1 MAVTLNGK
9 VAAVTGGAQGIGR
22 AIAAALVAE
31 GMSVVI
37 GDLDL
42 PLALATADALGP
54 RVHAVDLDVA
64 SPESMRRF
72 IATTEDAFGPLDVM
86 VNNAGIMLVGELS
99 KEEDRA
105 TDLQIDVNL
114 RGVLNGCKAAV
125 RVMADRGDGHI
136 VNIASS
142 AGKVAV
148 PRLVTYTAT
157 KHAVIGLTDSL
168 RAELRGQGIQVSAIM
183 PVPVNT
189 RLGAELGRSIVPPV
203 EPEDVARQVVKV
215 LQRRSNEAFVPSYME
230 LISMATRWLPS
241 RGRDLI
247 TRVLGGHDV
256 MLKADD
262 AKREAYQREAIAQ
275 QRADTADR
283 RATQTST
290 HLP

>member
-1 MAVTLNGK
+1 MAVELSGK
-9 VAAVTGGAQGIGR
+9 VAAITGGAQGIGK
-22 AIAAALVAE
+22 AIARALVDE

-42 PLALATADALGP
+42 PLAIATAESLGP
-54 RVHAVDLDVA
+54 RAHAVDLDVT

-72 IATTEDAFGPLDVM
+72 VDAAEDRFGPLDVLI
-86 VNNAGIMLVGELS
+86 NNAGIMLVGELS
-99 KEEDRA
+99 KEEDRG

-136 VNIASS
+136 VNIASG

-157 KHAVIGLTDSL
+157 KHAVVGATDAL
-168 RAELRGQGIQVSAIM
+168 RAELRGSGIQVSAIM
-183 PVPVNT
+183 PAPVNT
-189 RLGAELGRSIVPPV
+189 RLGAELGRSVIPPV

-215 LQRRSNEAFVPSYME
+215 LRRRSNEAFVPSYME
-230 LISMATRWLPS
+230 LISATTRWMPS
-241 RGRDLI
+241 AARDFV
-247 TRVLGGHDV
+247 TRVLGGYDV

-262 AKREAYQREAIAQ
+262 AKREAYQREAIAK
-275 QRADTADR
+275 QR
-283 RATQTST
+283 QG
-290 HLP
+290 